1 MRVRP
6 LMIRA
11 ALTVSL
17 TFLYI
22 LVAGS
27 VAVPL
32 GILFRRP
39 EWIYRCGI
47 GGVRLCLWLA
57 GCKIDVQGKE
67 NLHPGRPCVYVCNHV
82 SNIDP
87 PAVAAVVPR
96 VAVLAKREVFKIPVF
111 GRAMREC
118 SFIPVDRGTERA
130 ALVVNEGVDRLK
142 RGFSVLAFPEG
153 TRSHTGEMLPFR
165 HGVFLMAIR
174 AGAPVVPISLHGT
187 REMMKKGE
195 PGLRPG
201 TAHFVI
207 HPAVSTDG
215 LPEDGRG
222 ELADRVREII
232 AAALPGAGQ
241 PAQKG

>member
-1 MRVRP
+1 MRLRN
-6 LMIRA
+6 LMLRA
-11 ALTVSL
+11 AITVTL

-27 VAVPL
+27 IAVPL
-32 GILFRRP
+32 GILFRRSD
-39 EWIYRCGI
+39 WIYRTGI
-47 GGVRLCLWLA
+47 GGVHVCLWLA
-57 GCKIDVQGKE
+57 GCKLEVEGKQH
-67 NLHPGRPCVYVCNHV
+67 LFPGRPCVYVCNHI

-87 PAVAAVVPR
+87 PAVAAILPR
-96 VAVLAKREVFKIPVF
+96 VSVMAKREVFRIPVF

-142 RGFSVLAFPEG
+142 RGFSILAFPEG
-153 TRSHTGEMLPFR
+153 TRSPTGEMLPFR

-174 AGAPVVPISLHGT
+174 AQAPVVPITLYGT

-201 TAHFVI
+201 TAHFVV

-215 LPEDGRG
+215 LAEDARG
-222 ELADRVREII
+222 ELADRVRDIVGS
-232 AAALPGAGQ
+232 ALPGAQ
-241 PAQKG
+241 REPQKG